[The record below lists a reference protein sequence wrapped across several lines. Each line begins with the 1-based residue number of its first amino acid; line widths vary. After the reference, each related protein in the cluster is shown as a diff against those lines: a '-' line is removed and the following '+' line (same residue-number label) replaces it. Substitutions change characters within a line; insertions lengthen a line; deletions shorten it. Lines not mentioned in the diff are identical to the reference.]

1 MPSLA
6 PGPSPTLLTHRDRA
20 VRKPLLATAVLAVL
34 AAGAVVAAEPA
45 QATHCKVAVAGDIAY
60 SNTGDTA
67 TANLIKAQNPSTV
80 IAPGDLAYESGS
92 PSEFS
97 TYYAPTWGAFKSKTL
112 VVPGNHEARTPGFAG
127 IEGYFG
133 DAADD
138 NHAATI
144 CDRWRVILVNPYKGI
159 SAAASFIRK
168 DGAAHPSKSKIV
180 VWHAPR
186 FSSGKHG
193 DNPTMQPLWDASRG
207 VGARIVLNG
216 HDHSYERFAPMT
228 SGGNRNDA
236 SGTREF
242 VSGLG
247 GKSQYP
253 FGTIKPN
260 SQKRYNGQPAVLFLG
275 LSTTTK
281 SYAWTLRSVDG
292 VVRDSGSQPG

>member
-1 MPSLA
+1 
-6 PGPSPTLLTHRDRA
+6 
-20 VRKPLLATAVLAVL
+20 
-34 AAGAVVAAEPA
+34 
-45 QATHCKVAVAGDIAY
+45 VAVAGDIAY
-60 SNTGDTA
+60 TNTGDTK
-67 TANLIKAQNPSTV
+67 TANLIKAHNPSKV

-97 TYYAPTWGAFKSKTL
+97 NYYAPTWGAFKSKTL

-138 NHAATI
+138 NHAETI
-144 CDRWRVILVNPYKGI
+144 CNRWRVVLVNPYKGI

-168 DGAAHPSKSKIV
+168 DGAAHASKSKIV

-193 DNPTMQPLWDASRG
+193 NNTSMQPLWDASRA

-228 SGGNRNDA
+228 SAGNRNDT

-247 GKSQYP
+247 GKSQYA
-253 FGTIKPN
+253 FGTIRPN

-281 SYAWTLRSVDG
+281 SYSWNLRSVDG
-292 VVRDSGSQPG
+292 VVRDSGTQPG

>member
-1 MPSLA
+1 M
-6 PGPSPTLLTHRDRA
+6 
-20 VRKPLLATAVLAVL
+20 RKPLLAAAALAVL
-34 AAGAVVAAEPA
+34 AAGTVVGAQPA

-60 SNTGDTA
+60 TNTGDTK
-67 TANLIKAQNPSTV
+67 TANLIKAQNPSKV

-112 VVPGNHEARTPGFAG
+112 VVPGNHESRTPGFAG

-144 CDRWRVILVNPYKGI
+144 CSRWRVILVNPYKGI
-159 SAAASFIRK
+159 PAAASFIAK
-168 DGAAHPSKSKIV
+168 DGAAHPSMSKIV

-186 FSSGKHG
+186 FSSGLHG
-193 DNPTMQPLWDASRG
+193 NNTTMQPLWDASRS

-260 SQKRYNGQPAVLFLG
+260 SQMRYNAQPAVLFLG

-281 SYAWTLRSVDG
+281 SYSWSLRSVDG

>member
-1 MPSLA
+1 MTKRS
-6 PGPSPTLLTHRDRA
+6 GA
-20 VRKPLLATAVLAVL
+20 VSVLAVL
-34 AAGAVVAAEPA
+34 AAGTVLVAQPA
-45 QATHCKVAVAGDIAY
+45 QATHCKVAVAGDIAS
-60 SNTGDTA
+60 SNTGDTK
-67 TANLIKAQNPSTV
+67 TANLIKAQNPSKV
-80 IAPGDLAYESGS
+80 IAPGDLAYDAGS
-92 PSEFS
+92 PSQYS
-97 TYYAPTWGAFKSKTL
+97 NYYAPTWGAFKSKTL
-112 VVPGNHEARTPGFAG
+112 VVPGNHDAHTPGVAG

-133 DAADD
+133 EAADD

-144 CDRWRVILVNPYKGI
+144 CSRWRVILVNPYKGI

-168 DGAAHPSKSKIV
+168 DGAAHASMSKIV

-186 FSSGKHG
+186 FSSGHHG
-193 DNPTMQPLWDASRG
+193 SITAMQPLWDASRS

-228 SGGNRNDA
+228 SGGDRHDL

-247 GKSQYP
+247 GRSQYP
-253 FGTIKPN
+253 FGTIEPN
-260 SQKRYNGQPAVLFLG
+260 SQKRYNAQLAVLFLG

-281 SYAWTLRSVDG
+281 SYSWTLRSVDG

>member
-1 MPSLA
+1 MRKM
-6 PGPSPTLLTHRDRA
+6 LL
-20 VRKPLLATAVLAVL
+20 PMATLAVL
-34 AAGAVVAAEPA
+34 AAGAVILPPSA

-60 SNTGDTA
+60 TNTGDTK
-67 TANLIKAQNPSTV
+67 TANLIKAHNPSKV

-97 TYYAPTWGAFKSKTL
+97 NYYAPTWGAFKSKTL

-138 NHAATI
+138 NHAETI
-144 CDRWRVILVNPYKGI
+144 CNRWRVVLVNPYKGI

-168 DGAAHPSKSKIV
+168 DGAAHASKSKIV

-193 DNPTMQPLWDASRG
+193 NNTSMQPLWDASRA

-228 SGGNRNDA
+228 SAGNRNDT

-253 FGTIKPN
+253 FGTIRPN

-281 SYAWTLRSVDG
+281 SYSWNLRSVDG
-292 VVRDSGSQPG
+292 VVRDSGTQPG

>member
-1 MPSLA
+1 M
-6 PGPSPTLLTHRDRA
+6 
-20 VRKPLLATAVLAVL
+20 RKPMLAAAALAGL
-34 AAGAVVAAEPA
+34 AAGSVIVAQSA

-60 SNTGDTA
+60 TNTGDTK
-67 TANLIKAQNPSTV
+67 TAKLIKAQNPSRV
-80 IAPGDLAYESGS
+80 IAPGDLAYDSGS
-92 PSEFS
+92 PAQFS
-97 TYYAPTWGAFKSKTL
+97 KYYAPTWGAFKSKTL

-138 NHAATI
+138 NHAVTI
-144 CDRWRVILVNPYKGI
+144 CSRWRVILVNPYKGI

-168 DGAAHPSKSKIV
+168 DGAAHASKSKIV

-193 DNPTMQPLWDASRG
+193 NNPTMQPLWDASRA
-207 VGARIVLNG
+207 VRARIVLNG

-228 SGGNRNDA
+228 AGGGRNDA

-247 GKSQYP
+247 GRSQYP
-253 FGTIKPN
+253 FGTIRPN

-281 SYAWTLRSVDG
+281 AYSWTFRSVDG
-292 VVRDSGSQPG
+292 VVRDAGSQPG

>member
-1 MPSLA
+1 MRKM
-6 PGPSPTLLTHRDRA
+6 LLSM
-20 VRKPLLATAVLAVL
+20 ATLAVL
-34 AAGAVVAAEPA
+34 AAGAVIVAPSA

-60 SNTGDTA
+60 TNTGDTK
-67 TANLIKAQNPSTV
+67 TANLIKAHNPSKV

-97 TYYAPTWGAFKSKTL
+97 NYYAPTWGAFKSKTL

-138 NHAATI
+138 NHAETI
-144 CDRWRVILVNPYKGI
+144 CNRWRVVLVNPYKGI

-168 DGAAHPSKSKIV
+168 DGAAHASKSKIV

-193 DNPTMQPLWDASRG
+193 NNTSMQPLWDASRA

-228 SGGNRNDA
+228 SAGNRNDT

-247 GKSQYP
+247 GKSQYT

-281 SYAWTLRSVDG
+281 SYSWNLRSVDG
-292 VVRDSGSQPG
+292 VVRDSGTQPG